1 MYVSRVHF
9 AHRGRKGFHKMAHV
23 ILTTGASRI
32 EVDTDAE
39 DCATLDSLIAL
50 YRDSANISS
59 DATVAVNGDTDVA
72 GDYEFEDD
80 DVVSA
85 TKTSGSKG

>member
-1 MYVSRVHF
+1 
-9 AHRGRKGFHKMAHV
+9 MATKV

-32 EVDTDAE
+32 EVDTDE
-39 DCATLDSLIAL
+39 QDCDTLDQLIAA
-50 YRDSANISS
+50 YKDSLNIPS
-59 DATVAVNGDTDVA
+59 DATIAVNGDTDVD
-72 GDYEFEDD
+72 GDYELQDD